1 MAWQRSP
8 RAVYEVVDG
17 QAVLVDPAGL
27 ELLTLNAVGTIVWE
41 ALDGRRGPAELAA
54 DLVGR
59 FTGVSIDELTRDI
72 ADFLAEADAAGLLV
86 RAVPDDG
93 PA

>member
-17 QAVLVDPAGL
+17 EAVLVDPAGV

-41 ALDGRRGPAELAA
+41 ALDGRREPDELAA

-59 FTGVSIDELTRDI
+59 FTGVTRDELARDI

-86 RAVPDDG
+86 RAPDDD